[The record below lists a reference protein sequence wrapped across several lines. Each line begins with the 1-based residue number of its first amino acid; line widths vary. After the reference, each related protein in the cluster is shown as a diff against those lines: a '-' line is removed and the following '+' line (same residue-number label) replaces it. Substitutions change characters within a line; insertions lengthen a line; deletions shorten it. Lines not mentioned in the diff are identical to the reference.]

1 MVLRYYRVVLNL
13 SFILWMQ
20 SLRVAISMKVAC
32 AGSSLFTGYNESYL
46 AVLSH
51 EDVYFCCIRLGPW
64 TKTCHVTVIS
74 FLFHSALIVFSESR
88 KSACEN

>member
-32 AGSSLFTGYNESYL
+32 AVSSLFTGYSESYL

-51 EDVYFCCIRLGPW
+51 SG
-64 TKTCHVTVIS
+64 
-74 FLFHSALIVFSESR
+74 VFF
-88 KSACEN
+88 AVLD

>member
-1 MVLRYYRVVLNL
+1 
-13 SFILWMQ
+13 
-20 SLRVAISMKVAC
+20 MKVAC
-32 AGSSLFTGYNESYL
+32 AVSSLFTGYNESYL

-51 EDVYFCCIRLGPW
+51 GDVYFCCIRLGPW

-88 KSACEN
+88 KSACETNPSVLLKIPRAQISVTIN